1 LGFAAKAG
9 EASSPA
15 LAAQKTRRLSFGIGT
30 FLPDQ
35 SAPRNP
41 HLDAAAIPAEVSCMN
56 QRPATMRFVD
66 LPEPGGPGAMRIG
79 ETALPVPKPDEVLIR
94 VQAAGVNRPDV
105 AQRAGAYPPPPGASP
120 ILGLEAAGTVAA
132 CGDSVKSFAP
142 GDNVTALCNGGGY
155 AEYVA
160 VPATQCLPWP
170 AGFTAIQ
177 AAALPETYFTVWAN
191 VFDIGRLVPGETL
204 LVHGGTS
211 GIGITAIQ
219 IAVALGS
226 KVFATA
232 GSAAKCAAIESLGA
246 AAINYKETD
255 FAEVIAAATETRGV
269 DVILDM
275 VGAPYAARNIRTLAK
290 DGRLVF
296 IAFLNG
302 SKVENFDFMQ
312 IMLKRLTVTGSTMR
326 PRSAAEKAAIAD
338 SLRAKVWPLLEAG
351 KFAPVIDKVFPLED
365 AAAAHELMESS
376 AHIGKIMLSV
386 AA

>member
-1 LGFAAKAG
+1 MNTLP
-9 EASSPA
+9 AS
-15 LAAQKTRRLSFGIGT
+15 
-30 FLPDQ
+30 
-35 SAPRNP
+35 
-41 HLDAAAIPAEVSCMN
+41 
-56 QRPATMRFVD
+56 MRFVD
-66 LPEPGGPGAMRIG
+66 LPEPGAPSAMRIG
-79 ETALPVPKPDEVLIR
+79 QTPLPVPKPDEVLIR

-105 AQRAGAYPPPPGASP
+105 AQRAGSYPPPPGASP

-142 GDNVTALCNGGGY
+142 GDQVTALCNGGGY

-160 VPATQCLPWP
+160 VPAMQCLPWP

-191 VFDIGRLVPGETL
+191 VFDIGRLSPGETL

-219 IAVALGS
+219 IATALGA

-232 GSAAKCAAIESLGA
+232 GSAAKCAAITALGA
-246 AAINYKETD
+246 TAINYKEAD
-255 FAEVIAAATETRGV
+255 FAEVIAEATAKRGV

-275 VGAPYAARNIRTLAK
+275 VGAPYAARDIRSLAK

-302 SKVENFDFMQ
+302 SKAENFDFMQ

-326 PRSAAEKAAIAD
+326 PRTAAEKAAIAE

-351 KFAPVIDKVFPLED
+351 TFAPIIDKVFPLED
-365 AAAAHELMESS
+365 VAAAHELMESS